1 MNEFRSRLESLPTS
15 QEAEGLPRLGWSLAA
30 FDSLIEA
37 GILTEDDRV
46 ELIGGELVPMSPKDN
61 RHEKLKSELI
71 DWIGR
76 RLPED
81 VRLSIELGWRPG
93 GDRYLEPDFI
103 LFPQGHEAPV
113 VAPEHVLLIIAVA
126 DTSLRYDTG
135 IKARV
140 YARLGVRE
148 DWVID
153 ANTLET
159 TVHLAPSAEGYG
171 SVATHP
177 APTTL
182 TPTLLPALSPSL
194 AALGL
199 R

>member
-1 MNEFRSRLESLPTS
+1 M
-15 QEAEGLPRLGWSLAA
+15 A
-30 FDSLIEA
+30 
-37 GILTEDDRV
+37 EDDRV
-46 ELIGGELVPMSPKDN
+46 ELIGGELVPMSPKGN
-61 RHEKLKSELI
+61 RHVKLKSELI

-76 RLPED
+76 LLPED

-103 LFPQGHEAPV
+103 LFPKGHETPV
-113 VAPEHVLLIIAVA
+113 VAPEHVLLIIDVA
-126 DTSLRYDTG
+126 DPSLRYDTG

-148 DWVID
+148 YWVID

-171 SVATHP
+171 SVAMHP
-177 APTTL
+177 APTAL
-182 TPTLLPALSPSL
+182 TPTLLPALSLSL

-199 R
+199 Q